1 MGSMNNR
8 NTIKAALTELVL
20 NTYLDI
26 DQVEAAYA
34 AAFPNE
40 DAEVLAECWVEVM
53 EEMPELNQ

>member
-1 MGSMNNR
+1 MNNR
-8 NTIKAALTELVL
+8 NTIKAALTGLVL

-40 DAEVLAECWVEVM
+40 DADLLGDIWVEVM
-53 EEMPELNQ
+53 SEFPELN